1 MNDFDEKLMM
11 MMIKAFNERKE
22 MKYKRK
28 LVNKKY
34 EI

>member
-1 MNDFDEKLMM
+1 MNDFDEKLM